1 LAVSKHSLI
10 FKLKQHASK
19 KGNKMKEYKSRRQ
32 KVFAQ
37 MEDNSIAFIPAAPE
51 KFRSRDNLYAYNPNY
66 DFYYLTGFLE
76 PEAVAVL
83 TKVNGKEKFVLFNR
97 PHRPEEELWV
107 GAYAGQDGA
116 IEKYGADE
124 SYSIDKIDK
133 LMPDF
138 ITGKDHL
145 YYAWEREK
153 EFDEKLSKHMQAIE
167 HRSRMGYKAPQ
178 ILHNIETIVHELRLF
193 KTPEEIKQM
202 RFATEVAAQAHV
214 AAIKACAP
222 GKFEYQ
228 LQAEFT
234 YVAQQANCLE
244 YSYTPIVAAGNNA
257 CTLHYITN
265 QEKLNDGDLVLI
277 DAGCEFHHY
286 SSDITRTFPVNGKF
300 TDEQKAVYEKVLAAQ
315 LAGMETLKPGTSRQA
330 FVDTTAE
337 TITQGLVE
345 LGILKGKV
353 SKLVEQKAYRKFYP
367 HSPGHWIGLDTHD
380 AGNYITNNKQRAFE
394 PNMVTTIE
402 PGIYI
407 PYGTEGV
414 DKKWWGIGVRIED
427 DVLITENGYDV
438 LSKDV
443 PKTIDDIEALMQ

>member
-1 LAVSKHSLI
+1 M
-10 FKLKQHASK
+10 
-19 KGNKMKEYKSRRQ
+19 NEYKNRRK
-32 KVFAQ
+32 KVFEQ

-51 KFRSRDNLYAYNPNY
+51 KFRSRDNLYSYNPNY

-76 PEAVAVL
+76 PEAVAIL
-83 TKVNGKEKFVLFNR
+83 LKQGGDEKFVLFNR

-116 IEKYGADE
+116 VKTFGADE
-124 SYSIDKIDK
+124 AYSIDDIDK

-138 ITGKDHL
+138 ILGKDHL
-145 YYAWEREK
+145 YYAWERER
-153 EFDEKLSKHMQAIE
+153 EFDEKLSKHMKAID

-193 KTPEEIKQM
+193 KTPAEIEQM
-202 RFATEVAAQAHV
+202 RFATQTCAKAHI
-214 AAIKACAP
+214 AAIKAAAA
-222 GKFEYQ
+222 GKFEYE

-244 YSYTPIVAAGNNA
+244 YAYTPIIASGNNA
-257 CTLHYITN
+257 CTLHYVTN
-265 QEKLNDGDLVLI
+265 QHQLKDGSLVLI
-277 DAGCEFHHY
+277 DAGCEYHHY

-300 TDEQKAVYEKVLAAQ
+300 SDEQKAIYEKVLAAQ
-315 LAGMETLKPGTSRQA
+315 LAGMETLKPGNSRQD
-330 FVDTTAE
+330 FIDTVAE
-337 TITQGLVE
+337 TITQGLVD
-345 LGILKGKV
+345 LGLLTGSV
-353 SKLVEQKAYRKFYP
+353 STLIEQKAYQKFYP

-380 AGNYITNNKQRAFE
+380 VGNYIINNKQRSFE

-407 PYGTEGV
+407 PHGTEGV

-427 DVLITENGYDV
+427 DVLITEKGYDV

-443 PKTIDDIEALMQ
+443 PKTVEEIESLMQ